1 MEAERREY
9 LLIKTGLDKF
19 IQVGVDL
26 AHRHE
31 TTVEMKEAWDI
42 LWHDLKEA
50 AVHARAVTMSEQ
62 LSSAITAD
70 LSRMFRIGRIAT
82 PQLSSE
88 LSRGMVTLAARYG
101 LDTAVTV
108 AHTLSECMEM
118 ATRTPNILERRRNAM
133 SISQPLSR
141 TNLVPRDIAFYVTA
155 MLNYVDA
162 PRIKWEL
169 EELPSGIIR
178 MRAAFG
184 Q

>member
-9 LLIKTGLDKF
+9 LLIRTGLDKF

-50 AVHARAVTMSEQ
+50 AVHGKTVTMSEQ
-62 LSSAITAD
+62 LSNAITED
-70 LSRMFRIGRIAT
+70 LSQMYRTGRIVT

-88 LSRGMVTLAARYG
+88 LSRGMVIVAARYG

-108 AHTLSECMEM
+108 AHTLLGCMEM
-118 ATRTPNILERRRNAM
+118 ATHTLNILERRKNAM
-133 SISQPLSR
+133 NISHPLSQ
-141 TNLVPRDIAFYVTA
+141 TNLVPRDIARYVTA

-169 EELPSGIIR
+169 EELESGIIR
-178 MRAAFG
+178 MRAAFAR
-184 Q
+184 